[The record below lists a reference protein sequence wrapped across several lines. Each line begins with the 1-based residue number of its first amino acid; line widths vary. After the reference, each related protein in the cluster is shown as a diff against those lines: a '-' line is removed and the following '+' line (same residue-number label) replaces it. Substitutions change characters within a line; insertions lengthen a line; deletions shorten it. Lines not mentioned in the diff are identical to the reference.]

1 MKPVQ
6 IEVDDRQVLELLAR
20 MNRRITDMREV
31 MSGIGNEVVK
41 GVKDNF
47 EAEGRYSI
55 VGEYIGGDNKWQPLS
70 KMTERIKEKRG
81 KSPPY
86 KILQDDGHLAK
97 SIHTENVTQ
106 NSVEVGTNMVY
117 APMHQFGAK
126 KGEYGSIVI
135 QIDAHK
141 RKSKKGNEYDV
152 SGHQRRVP
160 NPMFNIPARPF
171 LTVHPDNIETIVG
184 MLTDHILEDVE

>member
-1 MKPVQ
+1 MKPIQ

-20 MNRRITDMREV
+20 MDRRLTDMREV
-31 MSGIGNEVVK
+31 MSDIGLEIVR
-41 GVKDNF
+41 GVADNF

-70 KMTERIKEKRG
+70 KTTERIKEKRG

-97 SIHTENVTQ
+97 SIHTENVTE
-106 NSVEVGTNMVY
+106 NSVSVGTNMPY
-117 APMHQFGAK
+117 APMHQFGAQ
-126 KGEYGSIVI
+126 KGEYGSVVI
-135 QIDAHK
+135 QIDTHK
-141 RKSKKGNEYDV
+141 RMSKKGNKYDV
-152 SGHQRRVP
+152 ATHQRRVP

-171 LTVHPDNIETIVG
+171 LTVHPDNIETIAG
-184 MLTDHILEDVE
+184 MLTLHILEDIE

>member
-6 IEVDDRQVLELLAR
+6 TEVDNKDVVELLSR
-20 MNRRITDMREV
+20 LSRRISDMREV
-31 MSGIGNEVVK
+31 MSDIGLEVVK

-70 KMTERIKEKRG
+70 KTTEKIKEKRG

-97 SIHTENVTQ
+97 SIHTENVTE
-106 NSVEVGTNMVY
+106 NSVSVGTNMFY
-117 APMHQFGAK
+117 APMHQFGAR
-126 KGEYGSIVI
+126 KGEYGSVVI

-141 RKSKKGNEYDV
+141 RKSKSGNTYDV
-152 SGHQRRVP
+152 DKHQRRVP

-171 LTVHPDNIETIVG
+171 LTVHPDNLETIVG
-184 MLTDHILEDVE
+184 MLTQHILEGTE

>member
-20 MNRRITDMREV
+20 MDRRITDMRKV
-31 MSGIGNEVVK
+31 MYEIGNEVVR
-41 GVKDNF
+41 GVADNF

-70 KMTERIKEKRG
+70 KTTERIKEKRG

-97 SIHTENVTQ
+97 SILPGEVTENSVT
-106 NSVEVGTNMVY
+106 VGTNKSY
-117 APMHQFGAK
+117 APIHQFGAK
-126 KGEYGSIVI
+126 KGEYGSVVI
-135 QIDAHK
+135 EIDAHK
-141 RKSKKGNEYDV
+141 RTSKKGTKYNVDRY
-152 SGHQRRVP
+152 QRRVP